1 MSEGLE
7 LFASTLIQSFIA
19 LIVPILILIIAGVVN
34 YKEKVKKIVLN
45 VLSIIYSWVVGIVEV
60 YVFMLMHVLV
70 HGNIVLSIV
79 LTSIV
84 ALIYIVPMYIFLL
97 KKANTTKWKYLL
109 VNIVSFLLAIT
120 IVSCILILG

>member
-7 LFASTLIQSFIA
+7 LFASTLIQSFVS
-19 LIVPILILIIAGVVN
+19 LIVPILILIIAGVIE
-34 YKEKVKKIVLN
+34 YKPKVKKIVLN

-70 HGNIVLSIV
+70 KGNMVLSIV

-84 ALIYIVPMYIFLL
+84 ALIYIVPMYLFVL

-109 VNIVSFLLAIT
+109 VNIVSFLLAIVV
-120 IVSCILILG
+120 VSCILIFN